1 MDFNVFFQFRL
12 EKLEKQHLFVELR
25 CIVLD
30 LVSVCNLNYQIFTLH
45 ELHDF
50 VFLCI
55 VQDAHCFS
63 DQYIKMNGKKVTK
76 QTFFVE
82 DWSGDPDLKDRMQKD
97 KNKAN
102 TLLLVNLLWQI
113 MQMIENIQRQLK
125 KYKTFLLLQ
134 RNQQIA
140 QLHLV
145 VHKRKKNKRWIYMYI
160 MLML

>member
-1 MDFNVFFQFRL
+1 
-12 EKLEKQHLFVELR
+12 
-25 CIVLD
+25 
-30 LVSVCNLNYQIFTLH
+30 
-45 ELHDF
+45 
-50 VFLCI
+50 
-55 VQDAHCFS
+55 
-63 DQYIKMNGKKVTK
+63 MNGKKVTK

-102 TLLLVNLLWQI
+102 ALLLVNLLWQI

-140 QLHLV
+140 
-145 VHKRKKNKRWIYMYI
+145 
-160 MLML
+160 